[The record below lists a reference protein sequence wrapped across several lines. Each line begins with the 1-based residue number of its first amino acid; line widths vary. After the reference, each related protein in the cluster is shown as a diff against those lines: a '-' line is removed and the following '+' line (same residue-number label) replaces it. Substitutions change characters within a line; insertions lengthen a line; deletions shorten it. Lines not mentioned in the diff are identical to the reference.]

1 LDNPTIIITGPTATG
16 KTTLA
21 VQLAQEYKGEIISAD
36 SRQVFRRMDIGTG
49 KDLHEYGEIPYHLID
64 ILEPDAEFSVSDFQT
79 KALRCIKTIGQRQK
93 LPIICGGTGH
103 YIKALIEN
111 YQFPIPKTDLEVTNQ
126 LEKKDRAFLYQKIK
140 DLGIWDHHHWEND
153 SKRRM
158 VRAIEKAR
166 LVPKEN
172 QISQDESSN
181 YTVFYT
187 HLDRQ
192 IIRDRIKI
200 RLDQRLAE
208 GMVDEVQ
215 ALIASGVSESRLERF
230 GLEYKWILFYLTDKL
245 SHEEMQG
252 KLYTEICRYAKRQ
265 MTFIRY
271 LEKSG
276 HHLIPV
282 QNYKDLKAAI
292 QNQNILGKI

>member
-1 LDNPTIIITGPTATG
+1 M
-16 KTTLA
+16 
-21 VQLAQEYKGEIISAD
+21 S
-36 SRQVFRRMDIGTG
+36 
-49 KDLHEYGEIPYHLID
+49 PYHLID

>member
-1 LDNPTIIITGPTATG
+1 MNNPAIIITGPTATG
-16 KTTLA
+16 KTALA
-21 VQLAQEYKGEIISAD
+21 VQLAHEYNGEIVSAD
-36 SRQVFRRMDIGTG
+36 SRQVYRRMDIGTG
-49 KDLHEYGEIPYHLID
+49 KDLDEYGEIPYHLID
-64 ILEPDAEFSVSDFQT
+64 ILEPEAEFSVSDFQGMAI
-79 KALRCIKTIGQRQK
+79 KCITAINNLQK

-111 YQFPIPKTDLEVTNQ
+111 YQFTTPKTDLEATKQ
-126 LEKKDRAFLYQKIK
+126 LEEKDREFLYQKLK
-140 DLGIWDHHHWEND
+140 DLRIWDRHHWEKD

-158 VRAIEKAR
+158 VRAIEKAMQA
-166 LVPKEN
+166 PKEN
-172 QISQDESSN
+172 QISRDKSFN

-192 IIRDRIKI
+192 IIRERIQI

-215 ALIASGVSESRLERF
+215 ALLKSGVSKNRLERF
-230 GLEYKWILFYLTDKL
+230 GLEYKWILFYLTGKL
-245 SHEEMQG
+245 SYQEMRG
-252 KLYTEICRYAKRQ
+252 KLYTEICRFAKRQ

-276 HHLIPV
+276 HHLIPI
-282 QNYKDLKAAI
+282 QNYKDFELAI
-292 QNQNILGKI
+292 RSQNF